1 MRTIQKL
8 YQMALLTGKR
18 GMEILEDRLVKELP
32 ITPVANTHS
41 GDGTPFRGNYAGI
54 GYTYDAI

>member
-8 YQMALLTGKR
+8 YQKALLTGKP

-32 ITPVANTHS
+32 ITQVLMHTVEMELLLEV
-41 GDGTPFRGNYAGI
+41 TMQV
-54 GYTYDAI
+54 